1 MTETD
6 QFAVPR
12 PAGQL
17 SDATRARGSV
27 ATGMRASWW
36 YSWSG
41 LAMVVVASNAL
52 VVAPVAMVE
61 EGVSARALLSV
72 VVCVVSAG
80 TQLAFLMGL
89 RQGMGRGVSNW
100 PVAVAMLLAGAA
112 VLGITAPL
120 PWSSLPLISA
130 AALLACSLRG
140 ARRWLALTL
149 AVGALLVEIVAMPD
163 GSNRGPLSFLFA
175 VLLPMTT
182 FGTVWAWDIV
192 VRIDNARSSE
202 SRLAVARERL
212 RFAADL
218 HDIQGHTLQ
227 VIALKAELA
236 ERLLDKDPAAS
247 RAQLAEIRTLAA
259 DSLSDT
265 RELVQGYRAP
275 ELAEELSNAHDVLE
289 AAGFRTHLDV
299 DRLPTSP
306 ASRAVFGRVL
316 REATTNILRHASPG
330 PVTILIDDRA
340 SHHWNLRISNA
351 VGASI
356 SLPAEGSGLAGLRER
371 LRAAGGTLTTTV
383 DGETFILDA
392 TLPPE
397 LEVSE

>member
-1 MTETD
+1 MTKTHD
-6 QFAVPR
+6 VAVPR

-17 SDATRARGSV
+17 SDATRTRGSV
-27 ATGMRASWW
+27 ATGLRASWW

-41 LAMVVVASNAL
+41 LAMVILASNSL
-52 VVAPVAMVE
+52 VVVPAAMSTP
-61 EGVSARALLSV
+61 GLSARAILTA

-89 RQGMGRGVSNW
+89 RQGMGRGVDNW
-100 PVAVAMLLAGAA
+100 PVAVAMLLAGAG
-112 VLGITAPL
+112 VLGIAAPL

-130 AALLACSLRG
+130 AALLACAVKG
-140 ARRWLALTL
+140 GWRWLVL
-149 AVGALLVEIVAMPD
+149 AVAAGAILIEVMAMPE
-163 GSNRGPLSFLFA
+163 GSHRGSSAYFFA
-175 VLLPMTT
+175 VVFPLTT
-182 FGTVWAWDIV
+182 IGTVWAWDVV
-192 VRIDNARSSE
+192 VRIDDARASE

-212 RFAADL
+212 RFASDL

-236 ERLLDKDPAAS
+236 ERLLDKDPAAA

-259 DSLSDT
+259 DSLSET

-275 ELAEELSNAHDVLE
+275 ELSEELSNAHDVLE
-289 AAGFRTHLDV
+289 AAGFPTRLDAP
-299 DRLPTSP
+299 RLPHHP
-306 ASRAVFGRVL
+306 GSRAVFGRVL
-316 REATTNILRHASPG
+316 REATTNILRHAAPG
-330 PVTILIDDRA
+330 PVELLIDDRGTPGW
-340 SHHWNLRISNA
+340 SLRISNA

-356 SLPAEGSGLAGLRER
+356 SLPTEGSGLAGLRER
-371 LRAAGGTLTTTV
+371 LGAAGGSLSTTV
-383 DGETFILDA
+383 DAERFTLEA